1 MAKIFGSSSFSSSS
15 NTSHSASNSGSF
27 SSGFSSSSK
36 FASLSSFTGKF
47 TATTLPAGALNRQGA
62 LPDGLQQQ
70 QGMTDAF
77 DVGNRSTTAYTTSP
91 FQRLQRLVLQDRV
104 MLSPAEATQTM
115 QNPSLLSQAEQGA
128 TSVSFF
134 GKIGKALFG
143 IALLPLLPII
153 GLYKLGDYAV
163 ASLKKGKPPSASA
176 AASGMPAPMPPPP
189 QAPYAPS
196 MGMGQPPQ
204 PPAPNAG
211 QAPPPATTSQ
221 ASELPLSYGKVV
233 NVPSESAIDPV
244 TPIQFV

>member
-1 MAKIFGSSSFSSSS
+1 MAKIFRSSSFSSSS
-15 NTSHSASNSGSF
+15 NTSPSSNNSGSF

-47 TATTLPAGALNRQGA
+47 MATTTPINPLNRQGF

-70 QGMTDAF
+70 QGMITDAF
-77 DVGNRSTTAYTTSP
+77 DLGNQSTASP

-104 MLSPAEATQTM
+104 MLSPVEATQTM

-163 ASLKKGKPPSASA
+163 ASLKKGKPPSESASA
-176 AASGMPAPMPPPP
+176 SVMPTPMPPPP
-189 QAPYAPS
+189 QAPSAPS
-196 MGMGQPPQ
+196 MGMGQQ
-204 PPAPNAG
+204 SQSPAPNIG
-211 QAPPPATTSQ
+211 QAPPPATPSQ

-244 TPIQFV
+244 TPIQFI

>member
-15 NTSHSASNSGSF
+15 NSSPSSNNSGSF
-27 SSGFSSSSK
+27 SSGFCSGSK

-47 TATTLPAGALNRQGA
+47 TATTLPAGGLNRQGA

-77 DVGNRSTTAYTTSP
+77 DVGNRSTTGYTTSP

-104 MLSPAEATQTM
+104 MLSPAEAAQTV
-115 QNPSLLSQAEQGA
+115 QNPSLLSQTEQGS

-163 ASLKKGKPPSASA
+163 ASLKKGKNPSEST
-176 AASGMPAPMPPPP
+176 SVMPAPMPPPP
-189 QAPYAPS
+189 QAPASAPS
-196 MGMGQPPQ
+196 MGMGQQPSQ

-211 QAPPPATTSQ
+211 QVPPPATASQ
-221 ASELPLSYGKVV
+221 VSELPLSYGKVV
-233 NVPSESAIDPV
+233 NAPLESTIDPV